1 MVSYRADITVERPAA
16 DVFPFLADIS
26 VFPQW
31 MGGTST
37 EPISQGPMAVG
48 YRYRYQTD
56 EGLMEIEVTDFAPG
70 ARVTAHTVSGPMNWS
85 GTFEVSDDGRGRSRV
100 VSTGEIRMSGLMR
113 LAEPF
118 LGGEIG
124 KREREELV
132 RLKALVEGG
141 SPRPGAV

>member
-1 MVSYRADITVERPAA
+1 MVKYSSDITVERPAA

-31 MGGTST
+31 MGGRST
-37 EPISQGPMAVG
+37 EPISQGPMTTG

-56 EGLMEIEVTDFAPG
+56 EGLMEIEVTDFTPG
-70 ARVTAHTVSGPMNWS
+70 ERVTAHTVSGPMNWM
-85 GTFEVSDDGRGRSRV
+85 GTFEVADVGPGQSRV
-100 VSTGEIRMSGLMR
+100 LSTGEIRMSGLMR

-124 KREREELV
+124 KREQAELV

-141 SPRPGAV
+141 SARPGDR